1 MMDQSGNTVSTAQL
15 KKPVNSL
22 YIKILVLVLAF
33 AAPYM
38 FTYQRAEK
46 PWRPGNLPQSGSLP
60 AKYSQDAR
68 NEALRSG
75 AVGLAVAITIM
86 LMYRLD
92 KLISSPKARKKDISD
107 VKIKVILAFLGFM
120 LWISWTCV
128 SHIMLTAHD
137 EINDVPAQL
146 PGLD

>member
-1 MMDQSGNTVSTAQL
+1 MKQDSTAVQT
-15 KKPVNSL
+15 KKPINKL

-46 PWRPGNLPQSGSLP
+46 PWRPGNLEANATVPT
-60 AKYSQDAR
+60 KYAQEAR

-75 AVGLAVAITIM
+75 AVGLAIAILIM
-86 LMYRLD
+86 LLYQLD
-92 KLISSPKARKKDISD
+92 NTLLSQGVKKKKDAKD
-107 VKIKVILAFLGFM
+107 IKVTVIMAFFAFL

-146 PGLD
+146 PGLDSI

>member
-1 MMDQSGNTVSTAQL
+1 MMDQSGDTVPTVQI

-33 AAPYM
+33 AGPYL
-38 FTYQRAEK
+38 FTFQRAEK
-46 PWRPGNLPQSGSLP
+46 PWRPGNLPQNATIPG
-60 AKYSQDAR
+60 KYTQDAR

-92 KLISSPKARKKDISD
+92 KLISSPQARKKDVSD
-107 VKIKVILAFLGFM
+107 LKVRVILGVLAFM

>member
-1 MMDQSGNTVSTAQL
+1 MEKESTAVQE
-15 KKPVNSL
+15 KKPINKL
-22 YIKILVLVLAF
+22 YIKVLVLVMAF
-33 AAPYM
+33 AAPYI

-46 PWRPGNLPQSGSLP
+46 PWRPGNLQANTP
-60 AKYSQDAR
+60 APTKYAQEAR

-75 AVGLAVAITIM
+75 AVGIGIAALIM
-86 LMYRLD
+86 LLYQLD
-92 KLISSPKARKKDISD
+92 SSLSVKGSKKKKETKD
-107 VKIKVILAFLGFM
+107 VKVKVIMAFFAFL

-146 PGLD
+146 PGLDSI